1 MEKSNESRLVVC
13 KYETQL
19 HLCAC
24 VIVWRACLNIL
35 AALKGAARRPGQ
47 NMETRGLDFYIDLS
61 VLPVPSLCDGG
72 PGSPLPCASFSCK

>member
-13 KYETQL
+13 KYEAQL

-24 VIVWRACLNIL
+24 VIVCV
-35 AALKGAARRPGQ
+35 LKGAARRPGQ
-47 NMETRGLDFYIDLS
+47 NMETKGLDFYIDLS